1 VVISAYLNPQHSCIG
16 LWSRS
21 AVNCT
26 QRLPIFYKTQK
37 EGEALLCTLVY
48 IIHHICAG
56 LEPVYQLT
64 ERLLNVCAH
73 SGVV

>member
-1 VVISAYLNPQHSCIG
+1 MISAYQPPAQLHRTL
-16 LWSRS
+16 LWSRR

-37 EGEALLCTLVY
+37 EGEALLLYTRLHNPSVL
-48 IIHHICAG
+48 G
-56 LEPVYQLT
+56 FLEPVYQLT